1 MIDVKERLNLIEHW
15 WKGNGTKGAE
25 DRLQEVES
33 KTASIVNRINMMI
46 IFLGILVIVSVPDL
60 LKLLRLI

>member
-1 MIDVKERLNLIEHW
+1 MADLNERVHLIEHW
-15 WKGNGTKGAE
+15 WRGNGTKGAE
-25 DRLQEVES
+25 DRLQEIES
-33 KTASIVNRINMMI
+33 KTASIANRINMMI